1 MTNIMN
7 HDPQGGMDCLQVA
20 LGSQPHWDVFFV
32 DAQADFKLGV
42 VEMVEIVEIVNA
54 NVKQDHICQQEKK
67 TFKLRVSTLGYIFF
81 CLLSNTKGKIEDS
94 NVM

>member
-1 MTNIMN
+1 MLILARNLASTRALVQVMTTLIKTT
-7 HDPQGGMDCLQVA
+7 DPQGGMDCLQLA

-54 NVKQDHICQQEKK
+54 NVKQDHI
-67 TFKLRVSTLGYIFF
+67 
-81 CLLSNTKGKIEDS
+81 
-94 NVM
+94 